1 MSSVL
6 RTSAR
11 VRPTSVFPTPAS
23 PSMSSGRSSVRERYT
38 AVARSRSATYR
49 SAAKAAWTESMD
61 SSLRAPITCN
71 LLGAFPDARRELVPE
86 ALRELLGRALQQA
99 GPHARHC
106 AANLRA
112 GAPFQAG
119 PVGGNELDLEH
130 GAHIHTRAGGLA
142 ASRHLEARG
151 RLHVRQLD
159 VELKPHLHGTHAEA
173 RNHLEVP
180 VVDRLHRFDSRCH
193 RRHELVIEQPFPHL
207 VGGRG
212 DLRGAGEVESHYVAR
227 AGERFIMVEYVR
239 RQEGGNL
246 ACLHP
251 SVPRVASLGHRSVTQ
266 EVPL

>member
-61 SSLRAPITCN
+61 SSVRAPITCN
-71 LLGAFPDARRELVPE
+71 LLGAFPDARCELVPE
-86 ALRELLGRALQQA
+86 ALRELLGGALQEP
-99 GPHARHC
+99 GPHARHR
-106 AANLRA
+106 AAHLRP
-112 GAPFQAG
+112 GAPLEAR
-119 PVGGNELDLEH
+119 PVRWDRLDLER
-130 GAHIHTRAGGLA
+130 GAHLHTGAGRLA
-142 ASRHLEARG
+142 VGRHLEALR

-159 VELKPHLHGTHAEA
+159 VELKLHFHGTHAEP

-180 VVDRLHRFDSRCH
+180 VVDRLHRLDARCH
-193 RRHELVIEQPFPHL
+193 RRHELVIEQPLPHL
-207 VGGRG
+207 GGGRG

-227 AGERFIMVEYVR
+227 TMERFM
-239 RQEGGNL
+239 L
-246 ACLHP
+246 AQYTLHLAT
-251 SVPRVASLGHRSVTQ
+251 PRVASLGHASY
-266 EVPL
+266 